1 MLDPQMVVAGEP
13 EPSKCMIKYP
23 KWAENVNQNGCMNH
37 SMKCPP
43 KQVEA
48 DPAKAEG
55 GAWQERYITWWYCP
69 DIREVIW
76 SKREQPIQRLNSTM
90 SVRSQL
96 PNEELSSIDPQ
107 AKQATMLRSKA
118 GKE

>member
-1 MLDPQMVVAGEP
+1 MDPQMVVAGEP

-37 SMKCPP
+37 SMNCPP

-55 GAWQERYITWWYCP
+55 GA
-69 DIREVIW
+69 
-76 SKREQPIQRLNSTM
+76 
-90 SVRSQL
+90 
-96 PNEELSSIDPQ
+96 
-107 AKQATMLRSKA
+107 
-118 GKE
+118 